1 MSVIATTTIDND
13 EELYLNRKQWDQLRN
28 KVEKGSDEESE
39 EEHSESGSDEESEPE
54 SNDSG
59 EKAPVKD
66 SDEETD
72 EEAERIN
79 EMAEEFEQQI
89 N

>member
-13 EELYLNRKQWDQLRN
+13 EELYLNRKQWDQLRD

-39 EEHSESGSDEESEPE
+39 EENSESGSDEESQPE
-54 SNDSG
+54 SNDSE
-59 EKAPVKD
+59 EKPPVKD

-72 EEAERIN
+72 EEG
-79 EMAEEFEQQI
+79 QQT
-89 N
+89 